1 MMIIDGSNYNDDND
15 SHDDH
20 HHDSDYD
27 CDYYNE
33 KGSDYLNDDL

>member
-1 MMIIDGSNYNDDND
+1 MMIIDGSNYNDDNH
-15 SHDDH
+15 HDDD
-20 HHDSDYD
+20 HDSDYD